1 MTCETCGEK
10 PKKCGDCNKDFPRA
24 VIEINNP
31 ETLVLLRKVVIPASM
46 GDDTTVPPTIGKY
59 RNVLLSYEANNRL
72 YLYSSDGIPTLL
84 ETSIP
89 ESVLDR
95 ISTLEDEVDTMA
107 EYSAY
112 STSETDSGEKWI
124 DGKTIYKKT
133 VDFGALPNNTTQ
145 SVNHGISGI
154 SRIIKMEGYAYCPQ
168 FTLFSSLSDT
178 TIGLKATDEQVE
190 ITTTL
195 NWSQFTECYVTLYY
209 TKTA

>member
-1 MTCETCGEK
+1 MTCNACGDG
-10 PKKCGDCNKDFPRA
+10 PKKKDHSFTKA
-24 VIEINNP
+24 VVEINNP
-31 ETLVLLRKVVIPASM
+31 ETLILFRKVVIPASM
-46 GDDTTVPPTIGKY
+46 GDDTTVPPAIGKY

-95 ISTLEDEVDTMA
+95 ISTLEDEVDTMT
-107 EYSAY
+107 EHSAY

-133 VDFGALPNNTTQ
+133 VNFGALPNNTTQ
-145 SVNHGISGI
+145 NVNHGISGI
-154 SRIIKMEGYAYCPQ
+154 SRIVKMEGYAYCPQ
-168 FTLFSSLSDT
+168 FTLFSSLSDS
-178 TIGLKATDEQVE
+178 TIGLAATDVQIE

-209 TKTA
+209 TKSE